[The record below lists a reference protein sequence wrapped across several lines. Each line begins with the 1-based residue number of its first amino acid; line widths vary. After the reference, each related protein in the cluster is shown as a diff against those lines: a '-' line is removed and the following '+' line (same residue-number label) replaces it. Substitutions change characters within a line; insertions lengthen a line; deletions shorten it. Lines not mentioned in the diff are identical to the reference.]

1 MGYSCLILIS
11 GHEEYYQLRLRCYPE
26 THVIIICF
34 SLVCPDS
41 YDSVKII
48 WYREL
53 TNYCPNTPIV
63 LVGTKLDLREDRET
77 VERLRDTCSTEG
89 LSPINIADGMELQK
103 SIGAAKYLECSS
115 LTRTG
120 LNTVFEEAARVGL
133 TNCTTSKKSC
143 ELL

>member
-1 MGYSCLILIS
+1 MVDG
-11 GHEEYYQLRLRCYPE
+11 QLVYLSPWDAPGDRLRVLCYPD
-26 THVIIICF
+26 THVFLICF
-34 SLVCPDS
+34 SLVCLAS
-41 YDSVKII
+41 YEDVKTK
-48 WYREL
+48 WYPEV
-53 TNYCPNTPIV
+53 THHCPNTPIV

-77 VERLRDTCSTEG
+77 VERLRDSRG
-89 LSPINIADGMELQK
+89 LSPITIADGMELQK

-133 TNCTTSKKSC
+133 LTATSRTKRSC